1 MHDTG
6 DSIPPFAFAKS
17 SRLLKPGEFRSV
29 YQNGVRQSGRLFAA
43 FCMKRER
50 EDGSG
55 PRFGF
60 TLPRAFGRAVARNRA
75 KRRVREALR
84 LRLAEVG
91 REWDIVINPRRTLL
105 TAAPAELRAEVDR
118 LVSRCKAR

>member
-6 DSIPPFAFAKS
+6 DSPTSFAFAKS
-17 SRLLKPGEFRSV
+17 SRLLKPVEFRNA

-43 FCMKRER
+43 FCVKREG
-50 EDGSG
+50 EGATG
-55 PRFGF
+55 PRLGF

-84 LRLAEVG
+84 LRLAELG

-105 TAAPAELRAEVDR
+105 SAAPEDLRAEVDR

>member
-1 MHDTG
+1 MHDTR
-6 DSIPPFAFAKS
+6 DSTTPLAFAKS
-17 SRLLKPGEFRSV
+17 SRLLKPAEFRNV

-43 FCMKRER
+43 FCVKLER
-50 EDGSG
+50 GDGSG
-55 PRFGF
+55 PRLGF

-105 TAAPAELRAEVDR
+105 SAAQDELRAEVDR
-118 LVSRCKAR
+118 LVNRCKAR